1 MVLPGHVD
9 SAASDSRTTPTRQ
22 ATRTR
27 GRLRRGR
34 SVGLVPRPSVTVRFS
49 GTRSAEGPLNIGQ
62 YNILQW
68 LRGESEQ
75 FFAAVAGELDV
86 PAAAVVED
94 VAGALAVLIGRH
106 EGLRTTY
113 VDGDAPR
120 QFVHATGDL
129 VVEVYAIEAADPQR
143 VDRASLSRDLTRRLR
158 AAGAYRVG
166 ELPVR
171 AALAVLPGDA
181 STGSAPV
188 VQAAVLGCSHLAV
201 DYQAMEIVKREFAD
215 LIRGRTAPP
224 TGGPPIQPL
233 DLVALER
240 TPKALRHE
248 ESVLGYWGDRLSRM
262 PQCLYP
268 VPRRTAGDG
277 PARRGATGSGSV
289 AVELTSTAA
298 GMALRAVTARTRTSR
313 ASVVLA
319 AIGAVLSHRTGARDL
334 VLPTLSANRFEPHL
348 KHHVGSL
355 AQLALIT
362 LTIGDT
368 TFDRLVRQ
376 AWAAVV
382 AASRHGRYDVD
393 RQRAVAARV
402 EHERGIVFDCEPLFN
417 NLVIE
422 SGPATGRA
430 TAPLPTRGELE
441 AARGA
446 TQIRRQ
452 PMPVGTTLIR
462 FDLYGT
468 DGVLRLGCWSSDTHR
483 ICDDEAESLLLA
495 VENLLIAAAS
505 GDLDA
510 GGVRGSIPLDPVE
523 RGPGWLFVD
532 GCWVEVT
539 EVQRLLDDALA
550 STGARVFT
558 AVRGVPLTARLART
572 GTVRTPGQAHAACM
586 AALRAYP
593 TAMAPQHYV
602 ICERIPDDP
611 DDPAAWTD
619 VYCQGS
625 GREGVDS

>member
-1 MVLPGHVD
+1 M
-9 SAASDSRTTPTRQ
+9 S
-22 ATRTR
+22 
-27 GRLRRGR
+27 
-34 SVGLVPRPSVTVRFS
+34 LVPRPSVTVRFS

-86 PAAAVVED
+86 PAAAVVDD
-94 VAGALAVLIGRH
+94 VAGALAVLVERH

-113 VDGDAPR
+113 VDGVEPQ

-129 VVEVYAIEAADPQR
+129 VVEVYAIEAADPQL
-143 VDRASLSRDLTRRLR
+143 VDRAGLARDLTRRLR
-158 AAGAYRVG
+158 AAGPYRIG

-181 STGSAPV
+181 STSSASV
-188 VQAAVLGCSHLAV
+188 VQAAVIGCSHLAV
-201 DYQAMEIVKREFAD
+201 DYQAMEIIKREFAD
-215 LIRGRTAPP
+215 LIRDRAARP

-248 ESVLGYWGDRLSRM
+248 ESVLSYWKDRLSRM

-268 VPRRTAGDG
+268 VPRVAAGN
-277 PARRGATGSGSV
+277 GSV

-319 AIGAVLSHRTGARDL
+319 AIGAVLSHRTGTREL

-348 KHHVGSL
+348 RQHVGSL

-362 LTIGDT
+362 LTISDT

-382 AASRHGRYDVD
+382 DASRHGRYDVD
-393 RQRAVAARV
+393 RQRAVAGRV
-402 EHERGIVFDCEPLFN
+402 EHERGIMFDCEPLFN

-422 SGPATGRA
+422 SGPAPGRA
-430 TAPLPTRGELE
+430 TAPVPTPGELD
-441 AARGA
+441 AARRT
-446 TQIRRQ
+446 TQLRRQ

-468 DGVLRLGCWSSDTHR
+468 DGQLRLGCWSSDTGR
-483 ICDDEAESLLLA
+483 ISDDEVESLLMA
-495 VENLLIAAAS
+495 VENLLIAAGS

-510 GGVRGSIPLDPVE
+510 RGIRGAIPLGPVQ
-523 RGPGWLFVD
+523 RGPGWLLVD
-532 GCWVEVT
+532 GCWVEVA
-539 EVQRLLDDALA
+539 EVQRLLDDELA
-550 STGARVFT
+550 ATGARVFA
-558 AVRGVPLTARLART
+558 AVNGLPLVACLART
-572 GTVRTPGQAHAACM
+572 ETVRTPEQAHAACM
-586 AALRAYP
+586 TALKAYP
-593 TAMAPQHYV
+593 TAMTPQHYV
-602 ICERIPDDP
+602 ICERVPDDP
-611 DDPAAWTD
+611 GDPAAWID
-619 VYCQGS
+619 VCCQGS
-625 GREGVDS
+625 GRNGGTADTGLC

>member
-1 MVLPGHVD
+1 M
-9 SAASDSRTTPTRQ
+9 
-22 ATRTR
+22 
-27 GRLRRGR
+27 
-34 SVGLVPRPSVTVRFS
+34 TVRFR

-86 PAAAVVED
+86 PVAAVVED
-94 VAGALAVLIGRH
+94 VAEALAVLVGRH

-113 VDGDAPR
+113 VDGVAPR

-129 VVEVYAIEAADPQR
+129 VVEVYAIEAADPQL
-143 VDRASLSRDLTRRLR
+143 VDRAGLSRDLTRRLR
-158 AAGAYRVG
+158 AAGAYRIG

-181 STGSAPV
+181 STSSASV
-188 VQAAVLGCSHLAV
+188 VHAAVLGCSHLAV
-201 DYQAMEIVKREFAD
+201 DYQAMEIIKREFAD

-224 TGGPPIQPL
+224 AGGPPIQPL

-240 TPKALRHE
+240 TPEALRHE
-248 ESVLGYWGDRLSRM
+248 ESVLAYWGDRLSRM

-268 VPRRTAGDG
+268 VPRRTAGSEPALRGADG
-277 PARRGATGSGSV
+277 PALRGTTGSGSV

-319 AIGAVLSHRTGARDL
+319 AIGAVLSHRTGTREL

-348 KHHVGSL
+348 RQHVGSL

-393 RQRAVAARV
+393 RQRAVAGRI

-422 SGPATGRA
+422 SGPATGRT
-430 TAPLPTRGELE
+430 TAPVPTPGELE
-441 AARGA
+441 AARRA
-446 TQIRRQ
+446 TQVRRQ

-462 FDLYGT
+462 FDLYRT
-468 DGVLRLGCWSSDTHR
+468 DGELRLGCWSSDTDR
-483 ICDDEAESLLLA
+483 IGDDEAESLLLA

-510 GGVRGSIPLDPVE
+510 RGIRGSIPLDPVE

-532 GCWVEVT
+532 GCWVEVA

-558 AVRGVPLTARLART
+558 AVHGVPMAAHLART

-586 AALRAYP
+586 AALGAYP

-602 ICERIPDDP
+602 ICERIPGDP

-619 VYCQGS
+619 ACCQGS
-625 GREGVDS
+625 GREEVDS